1 MGTCTIQTDRSSM
14 MALKQRLKT
23 AEIRKTPPYA
33 IYQIKTSDC
42 VITAYESGK
51 LVFQGNGAEECAA
64 LIAPSAIQKTQS
76 GTTAKKHRDSR
87 KQSIRRPAAMRL
99 GPVIISVP

>member
-33 IYQIKTSDC
+33 IYQIKTRDC

-76 GTTAKKHRDSR
+76 GTTAKKTQGQPKAIYPQAGSDEGWDR
-87 KQSIRRPAAMRL
+87 
-99 GPVIISVP
+99 

>member
-33 IYQIKTSDC
+33 IYQIKTRDC
-42 VITAYESGK
+42 VITA
-51 LVFQGNGAEECAA
+51 
-64 LIAPSAIQKTQS
+64 
-76 GTTAKKHRDSR
+76 
-87 KQSIRRPAAMRL
+87 
-99 GPVIISVP
+99 

>member
-33 IYQIKTSDC
+33 IYQIKTRDC

-64 LIAPSAIQKTQS
+64 LIARLPYRKRRAGQQQ
-76 GTTAKKHRDSR
+76 KKHRDSR

>member
-33 IYQIKTSDC
+33 IYGRVEVVSLPLMSP
-42 VITAYESGK
+42 ASSYFREM
-51 LVFQGNGAEECAA
+51 
-64 LIAPSAIQKTQS
+64 APRNVQ
-76 GTTAKKHRDSR
+76 R
-87 KQSIRRPAAMRL
+87 
-99 GPVIISVP
+99 

>member
-14 MALKQRLKT
+14 MELKQRLKS

-64 LIAPSAIQKTQS
+64 LLAPSAMQKTQRRATTKKNTATAESNLSAGGKRRS
-76 GTTAKKHRDSR
+76 GHR
-87 KQSIRRPAAMRL
+87 
-99 GPVIISVP
+99 

>member
-1 MGTCTIQTDRSSM
+1 M

-33 IYQIKTSDC
+33 IYQIKTRDC